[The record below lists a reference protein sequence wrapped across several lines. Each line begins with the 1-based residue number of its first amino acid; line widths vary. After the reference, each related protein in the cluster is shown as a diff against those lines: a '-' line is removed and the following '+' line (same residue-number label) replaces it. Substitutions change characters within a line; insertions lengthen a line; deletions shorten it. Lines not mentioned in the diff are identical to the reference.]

1 MGLVVRAR
9 EFVSLSEAVLISSLV
24 TGQLA
29 SDRILTLFFCWGPAR
44 STSQCLLK
52 NIYNKNYLFKVK
64 THTRLDIV
72 KAIKM
77 ELIKQA

>member
-1 MGLVVRAR
+1 MHRVKANLVRCSLFVTLLALVVTL
-9 EFVSLSEAVLISSLV
+9 VGLCCLAVE
-24 TGQLA
+24 
-29 SDRILTLFFCWGPAR
+29 TLYICWGPAR

-72 KAIKM
+72 KAI
-77 ELIKQA
+77 IKIY

>member
-1 MGLVVRAR
+1 M
-9 EFVSLSEAVLISSLV
+9 
-24 TGQLA
+24 LA
-29 SDRILTLFFCWGPAR
+29 FFCWGPAR

-52 NIYNKNYLFKVK
+52 NIYNKYYLFKVK

-72 KAIKM
+72 EAIKNKNKTIKM